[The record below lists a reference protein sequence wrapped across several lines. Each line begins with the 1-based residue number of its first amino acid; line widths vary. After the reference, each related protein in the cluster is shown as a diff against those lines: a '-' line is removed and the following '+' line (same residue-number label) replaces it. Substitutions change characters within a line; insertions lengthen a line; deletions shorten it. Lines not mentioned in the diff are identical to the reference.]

1 MLLNRCPF
9 GQSFLEWTNSFT
21 SDLDWLLAGRKYLPV
36 RRIPILGPRKTNE
49 ILIQDTLSIPLNVNQ
64 MKAFTNYVHRLT
76 CEKATSVEQAVEQ
89 ATSVE
94 EYTNS
99 IIHYCSSQITIW
111 SFPHII
117 LIVFMLVH

>member
-49 ILIQDTLSIPLNVNQ
+49 ILIQDTLSIPLNVYQ

-76 CEKATSVEQAVEQ
+76 CENEMLQ